1 MYLDE
6 MTPRRVSNEKPCTM
20 QCLFTGKQVSPA
32 HMSLFTGVVVCFDI
46 IVSVFFFSCGE
57 ICLLSCKLK
66 ETSLIEGRNFVSVS
80 SAQLPSTVFVY
91 IAVYTLL

>member
-1 MYLDE
+1 M
-6 MTPRRVSNEKPCTM
+6 
-20 QCLFTGKQVSPA
+20 SPA
-32 HMSLFTGVVVCFDI
+32 HISLFTVVVLCFDI

-66 ETSLIEGRNFVSVS
+66 QTSLVEGKNFASVS
-80 SAQLPSTVFVY
+80 SAQLPSTVSIY